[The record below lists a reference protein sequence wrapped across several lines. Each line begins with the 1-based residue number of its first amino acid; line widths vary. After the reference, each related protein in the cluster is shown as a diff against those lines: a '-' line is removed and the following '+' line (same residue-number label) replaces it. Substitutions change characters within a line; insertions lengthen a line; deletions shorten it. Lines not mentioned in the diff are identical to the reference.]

1 MSSSNPRFVKIE
13 ITASSSDPEL
23 LAGLDALLRLGLLT
37 DTQVKEISRQYLSCR
52 LPQVTATATVPATNS
67 RNESDLVVPVAA
79 ETATPRTKATTQE
92 PPSRINR
99 ILQSLMAELSV
110 RWLLFLGVFMVVVSS
125 GLLAATQWEKFPSF
139 GQYGIL
145 LGYTLI
151 FWLVS
156 FWAGKQSNLR
166 LTAQTLQ
173 AVTLCL
179 VPVNFWAMDGFGLWG
194 NLWEWLTVG
203 IASVALTGITILI
216 LQPQRSYHNGLGLVN
231 YLGLSYLHWGWAFR
245 SFPLIAVYLGIV
257 GTSLAT
263 VYTYRNWGR
272 REESGENNQ
281 LAIAFH
287 QRVTT
292 SVIYAVAVLLIRAIF
307 LTRTPVEITQLGL
320 AIGICGWLLAWLSQ
334 QRPNP
339 LTSAPPFSQINW
351 ELLGG
356 GLIFL
361 GWFVSVYEFP
371 GQALAVSGIDL
382 WFFDS
387 RLKRFWRKFDLAA
400 FLLIGFQ
407 AIFLFWRLVPVNIQQ
422 SLVNTALQLA
432 NAESHSYT
440 LLGVVLFPYVIF
452 IVGVTNWLDKRQ
464 KLDLV
469 WFGEGIALVLGLILT
484 LISLLNPLLRSLN
497 LLASTL
503 TLAFVTHKR
512 PRTAL
517 VYLTHISGLL
527 TITSTINYL
536 LPKINVNI
544 WMAILQGLMV
554 TEFIFSISNIP
565 VVGAIHESPLPQSPN
580 PSPQQNWRRSS
591 WHLGLF
597 LAALTY
603 TITLNINDNNP
614 IPSLLWLITPLALTG
629 VATFSGS
636 SRRELAASLSIAA
649 NVLAQ
654 VLLFPFPE
662 TRLFC
667 FGLATILMFVNT
679 RYLQHLLS
687 AIITL
692 CFAFGFFGQ
701 LLWDRFLGFPR
712 EAIPAWLIALAIAIN
727 ILWLYRSFL
736 ASKSTTLARVY
747 TEATDKWATVLC
759 GFELLLLTFHSASLY
774 SGFLPP
780 SIPVLIAIILIF
792 IAIAYRNWQQP
803 TNLAIFAL
811 AWSLELLTAEIIGFV
826 GRSLIN
832 LSIANIA
839 LGLTTQL
846 LGDWW
851 RRKVGAERFPVS
863 LHIVPLIYGILGGIL
878 RTGNLANWTGLSSMA
893 ISLIAIGIGRRKA
906 DFKPLLYLG
915 LFGVSASAYELL
927 FYQLL
932 QSDKG
937 GFGDGLIAMA
947 ALGTGIMYAYRV
959 LSPWLLRYLPITQE
973 ELKIIAHLHWAWSSF
988 LLMYAIINPIQGSR
1002 FVGLGVGL
1010 FLIQYAIL
1018 QGRNNP
1024 NLNLGETWVYLGLLE
1039 AAAIRFYWQ
1048 GTPVEVLFS
1057 DPLKPFRVAI
1067 ACVVA
1072 YFFYILP
1079 WQNWGWPKRPWLVA
1093 AIVWPLV
1100 IIWETRTIVH
1110 PLSLLIAAG
1119 FYIIIAWLDRQI
1131 RFSYISAA
1139 LINWTLWR
1147 WFLDLRLTNALWY
1160 VIPVGLSLLYI
1171 AQVDPTLNQP
1181 EQRENRH
1188 YLRCLGIG
1196 TICLVSLWTEQWTGL
1211 GSGILSIV
1219 AIFAGLALRTRAFLY
1234 IGTITFLINAFNQL
1248 VILNFRYSFFKWL
1261 IGLLVGIV
1269 FIWIAANFETRR
1281 EQLTTLLRNWIT
1293 ELQNWE

>member
-1 MSSSNPRFVKIE
+1 MSSSNSRFLKIE
-13 ITASSSDPEL
+13 ITANSSHPEL
-23 LAGLDALLRLGLLT
+23 LAGLEAWLSLGLLT
-37 DTQVKEISRQYLSCR
+37 DVQVKQISRQYLTCP
-52 LPQVTATATVPATNS
+52 LPEVTETATVPAAKS
-67 RNESDLVVPVAA
+67 RNQSDFAIPVAA
-79 ETATPRTKATTQE
+79 ETATRSTKATTQE
-92 PPSRINR
+92 PANRVNR

-145 LGYTLI
+145 LSYTLI

-156 FWAGKQSNLR
+156 FWAGKQSNLQ

-179 VPVNFWAMDGFGLWG
+179 VPVNFWAMDGFRLWG
-194 NLWEWLTVG
+194 NIWEWLTVA
-203 IASVALTGITILI
+203 IASVTLTGITILI
-216 LQPQRSYHNGLGLVN
+216 LKTQRYSPNYLGLIN
-231 YLGLSYLHWGWAFR
+231 YLGLSYLHWGWGF
-245 SFPLIAVYLGIV
+245 SGFPLIAVYLGV
-257 GTSLAT
+257 AFTSLAT
-263 VYTYRNWGR
+263 VYTYRDWVS
-272 REESGENNQ
+272 REESAETNQ
-281 LAIAFH
+281 LAIANS

-292 SVIYAVAVLLIRAIF
+292 AVIYGIAVLLIRAIF
-307 LTRTPVEITQLGL
+307 LTRPPVEITQLGL

-339 LTSAPPFSQINW
+339 LTSAPPFSQVNW
-351 ELLGG
+351 EVVGGVLL
-356 GLIFL
+356 FV
-361 GWFVSVYEFP
+361 GWAVSVIDFP
-371 GQALAVSGIDL
+371 GQALAVSGIGL
-382 WFFDS
+382 WFFDR

-400 FLLIGFQ
+400 FLLVGFQ
-407 AIFLFWRLVPVNIQQ
+407 SIWLVWRLVPDRIQQ
-422 SLVNTALQLA
+422 VLVNTALQLTG
-432 NAESHSYT
+432 AESYSYT
-440 LLGVVLFPYVIF
+440 LLGVVLFPYVVF
-452 IVGVTNWLDKRQ
+452 IVGVTNWLEKRQ
-464 KLDLV
+464 KPELV
-469 WFGEGIALVLGLILT
+469 KFGEGIALILGLTLT
-484 LISLLNPLLRSLN
+484 IISLLNPLLRSLN
-497 LLASTL
+497 LISSTI
-503 TLAFVTHKR
+503 TLAVVTQKR
-512 PRTAL
+512 PRTFL
-517 VYLTHISGLL
+517 IYLTHIFALL
-527 TITSTINYL
+527 TITSFVDYL
-536 LPKINVNI
+536 LPNLNVNI

-554 TEFIFSISNIP
+554 TEWIFSISNLP
-565 VVGAIHESPLPQSPN
+565 VPN
-580 PSPQQNWRRSS
+580 TQQIWQRSS
-591 WHLGLF
+591 WHLGLS

-603 TITLNINDNNP
+603 VIPLNVYQSNS

-629 VATFSGS
+629 VATWGES
-636 SRRELAASLSIAA
+636 SRRELAAGLSLAA
-649 NVLAQ
+649 NILAQ

-662 TRLFC
+662 TRLF
-667 FGLATILMFVNT
+667 GLALATMLMFVNT
-679 RYLQHLLS
+679 RYLQNLLS
-687 AIITL
+687 AVITIG
-692 CFAFGFFGQ
+692 FGLSFSGQ

-712 EAIPAWLIALAIAIN
+712 NSIPAWLIALGVVIN
-727 ILWLYRSFL
+727 LLWLCRGFL
-736 ASKSTTLARVY
+736 LRKNNKLSGLYAQAS
-747 TEATDKWATVLC
+747 DGWASNLSIL
-759 GFELLLLTFHSASLY
+759 ELLLLTFHSASVY
-774 SGFLPP
+774 SGFLTP
-780 SIPVLIAIILIF
+780 SVPVLIAIILTF

-811 AWSLELLTAEIIGFV
+811 AWSLELLTAEIIGFTD
-826 GRSLIN
+826 RSLIN

-863 LHIVPLIYGILGGIL
+863 LHLVPLIYGILAGVL
-878 RTGNLANWTGLSSMA
+878 RWGNFASWTGLSSMA
-893 ISLIAIGIGRRKA
+893 ISLIAIGVGRRKA
-906 DFKPLLYLG
+906 EFKPLLYLG

-927 FYQLL
+927 LYQLS
-932 QSDKG
+932 QSETG

-959 LSPWLLRYLPITQE
+959 LSPWLLRYLPITTQ
-973 ELKIIAHLHWAWSSF
+973 ELKRIAHLHWVWSSF
-988 LLMYAIINPIQGSR
+988 LLMFAIINPIQSGR
-1002 FVGLGVGL
+1002 FIGLGVGL
-1010 FLIQYAIL
+1010 FLVQYAIL

-1024 NLNLGETWVYLGLLE
+1024 NLKLAESWVYLGLIE

-1067 ACVVA
+1067 ACLVA

-1079 WQNWGWPKRPWLVA
+1079 WSNWGWPKRPWLIA

-1100 IIWETRTIVH
+1100 IIWETSTVVH
-1110 PLSLLIAAG
+1110 PVSLLIAAG
-1119 FYIIIAWLDRQI
+1119 FYTIIAWLDRQI
-1131 RFSYISAA
+1131 RFSYISVA

-1147 WFLDLRLTNALWY
+1147 WFLDLQLTNALWY
-1160 VIPVGLSLLYI
+1160 VIPVGLTLLYI
-1171 AQVDPTLNQP
+1171 AQVDPDLNRP

-1196 TICLVSLWTEQWTGL
+1196 TICLVSLWTEEWTGI

-1219 AIFAGLALRTRAFLY
+1219 VIFAGLALRVRAFLY

-1261 IGLLVGIV
+1261 IGLVVGIV

>member
-1 MSSSNPRFVKIE
+1 MSSPNPRLVKIE
-13 ITASSSDPEL
+13 ITASSSHPEL

-52 LPQVTATATVPATNS
+52 LPEVTATATVPATNS

-79 ETATPRTKATTQE
+79 ETATGRTKATTQE
-92 PPSRINR
+92 PPNRINL

-179 VPVNFWAMDGFGLWG
+179 VPVNFWAMDGFRLWG

-203 IASVALTGITILI
+203 IASVTLTGITILI
-216 LQPQRSYHNGLGLVN
+216 LRTGRYRPDNLGLVN
-231 YLGLSYLHWGWAFR
+231 YLGLSYLHWGWGF
-245 SFPLIAVYLGIV
+245 SGFPLIAVYLGIA

-263 VYTYRNWGR
+263 VYTYRNWGS

-281 LAIAFH
+281 LAIANH

-307 LTRTPVEITQLGL
+307 LTRTPVEVTQLGL

-361 GWFVSVYEFP
+361 GWFVSVYDFP
-371 GQALAVSGIDL
+371 GQALAVSGIGL
-382 WFFDS
+382 WFFDN

-400 FLLIGFQ
+400 FLFIGFQ

-422 SLVNTALQLA
+422 TLVNTALQLA
-432 NAESHSYT
+432 NAETQSYT

-452 IVGVTNWLDKRQ
+452 IVGVTNWLEKRQ

-469 WFGEGIALVLGLILT
+469 RFGERIALVLGLMLT

-503 TLAFVTHKR
+503 TLAFVTQKR

-527 TITSTINYL
+527 TITSIIDYL
-536 LPKINVNI
+536 FPKLNVTI

-554 TEFIFSISNIP
+554 TELIFSISNTP
-565 VVGAIHESPLPQSPN
+565 VVGAIHESPQPQPPTPN
-580 PSPQQNWRRSS
+580 PQKIWRRTS
-591 WHLGLF
+591 WDLGLS
-597 LAALTY
+597 LAALNY
-603 TITLNINDNNP
+603 VISLNINDSNP

-629 VATFSGS
+629 VATWRGS
-636 SRRELAASLSIAA
+636 SRRELAAALSIAA

-654 VLLFPFPE
+654 ILLFPFPE
-662 TRLFC
+662 TRLFGL
-667 FGLATILMFVNT
+667 GLATVLMVVNT
-679 RYLQHLLS
+679 RYLQHLLA
-687 AIITL
+687 AIITIG
-692 CFAFGFFGQ
+692 FGLIFSAQ
-701 LLWDRFLGFPR
+701 LLWDRVLGFR
-712 EAIPAWLIALAIAIN
+712 ESIPVWLITVAIAIN

-736 ASKSTTLARVY
+736 ARKSTTLARVY

-759 GFELLLLTFHSASLY
+759 GFELLLLTFHSASVY

-811 AWSLELLTAEIIGFV
+811 AWSLELLTAEILGFTN
-826 GRSLIN
+826 RSLIN

-863 LHIVPLIYGILGGIL
+863 LHIVPLIYGILAGVF
-878 RTGNLANWTGLSSMA
+878 RSGNFANWTGLSSMA
-893 ISLIAIGIGRRKA
+893 ISLIAIGVGRRKTE
-906 DFKPLLYLG
+906 FKPLLYLG

-927 FYQLL
+927 IYQLS
-932 QSDKG
+932 QSQKG

-959 LSPWLLRYLPITQE
+959 LSPWLLRYLPITTQ
-973 ELKIIAHLHWAWSSF
+973 ELKIIAHLHWFWSSF

-1002 FVGLGVGL
+1002 FIGLGVGL

-1024 NLNLGETWVYLGLLE
+1024 NLKLAETWVYLGLLE

-1067 ACVVA
+1067 ACLVA

-1100 IIWETRTIVH
+1100 IIWETSTIVH
-1110 PLSLLIAAG
+1110 PASLLIAAG
-1119 FYIIIAWLDRQI
+1119 FYVIIAWLDRQI

-1160 VIPVGLSLLYI
+1160 VIPVGLTFLYI
-1171 AQVDPTLNQP
+1171 AQVDPTLKQP
-1181 EQRENRH
+1181 EQKENRH

-1196 TICLVSLWTEQWTGL
+1196 TICLVSLWTEEWTGL